1 MLDPLC
7 LNRLGASLYQ
17 HRYLDTPASTPH
29 VHGVLSAKTIDV
41 SALHSTVLLL
51 NPETFIPAHHIS
63 PASSSL
69 SPPLCYLSSRSP
81 PLLSTLC
88 NQPPTT
94 ADHVLKALTDTTHT
108 DHEDDQAH
116 ASEVEKHKQ
125 DSLSKQ
131 KEGKGYWKPELA
143 SNSEASV

>member
-1 MLDPLC
+1 
-7 LNRLGASLYQ
+7 
-17 HRYLDTPASTPH
+17 
-29 VHGVLSAKTIDV
+29 VLLVKTIDV

-81 PLLSTLC
+81 PLLSTLF